1 MFKAPCMLSTL
12 KKHKFVH
19 FGEEELEL
27 TFQNIHTVEKPY
39 KCEQCLIAGSYRC
52 VPTKLIILKC

>member
-1 MFKAPCMLSTL
+1 MLSTL